1 MIGIIFLTLSLLIS
15 LGVTI
20 YSIYENIRDRRE
32 YKAAEKNLKIGDK
45 YMCTLNNGDNPFYD
59 PIILEVTI
67 IDKKYDGEN
76 RLWVKYKY
84 LDDNIGMK
92 KFERFYDEFDKIDE

>member
-1 MIGIIFLTLSLLIS
+1 MIGIIFLTIVLSIS
-15 LGVTI
+15 LGLSI
-20 YSIYENIRDRRE
+20 YSIYGDIRDRIAYRE
-32 YKAAEKNLKIGDK
+32 AEKNLQIGDK
-45 YMCTLNNGDNPFYD
+45 YMCTLNDGVNPFYE

-84 LDDNIGMK
+84 LDDSIDMK
-92 KFERFYDEFDKIDE
+92 KFELFYDQFEKIIE

>member
-1 MIGIIFLTLSLLIS
+1 MIGIIFLTIVSLFFLGLS
-15 LGVTI
+15 I
-20 YSIYENIRDRRE
+20 YSIYESIRDRRE

-45 YMCTLNNGDNPFYD
+45 YTCTLNNGDNPFYD

-67 IDKKYDGEN
+67 IDTKYDCEN

-84 LDDNIGMK
+84 LDNNIGMK
-92 KFERFYDEFDKIDE
+92 KFERFYDEFDKIVE

>member
-1 MIGIIFLTLSLLIS
+1 MIGIIFLTTVLSIS
-15 LGVTI
+15 LGVSI
-20 YSIYENIRDRRE
+20 YSIYEDIKDRIE
-32 YKAAEKNLKIGDK
+32 YKEAEKNLQIGDK
-45 YMCTLNNGDNPFYD
+45 YMCTLNDGDNPFYE

-76 RLWVKYKY
+76 KLWVKYKY

-92 KFERFYDEFDKIDE
+92 RFERFYDEFDKIDE